1 MSLRSSFLAV
11 TCVLVW
17 GVTVFGQGAA
27 APAAPEPPATDTVAL
42 NIPGV
47 VAGGT
52 KVQAI
57 RGDFNGT
64 EGPVHLP
71 DGSIIFTE
79 SAAKRLTRIDKDD
92 KVSTF
97 LDNVTASGLGFDK
110 NGRLIAAIS
119 AADHEGISIVYPK
132 GSEKVLADKTST
144 GGLNRGND
152 VTIDRNGGIYYTI
165 LDAQT
170 VMYIRPDGKIT
181 KAAENITRPNGIILS
196 PDDKILYVNGA
207 RGEYVLTYDVQADGT
222 LTNRRNFAKYDR
234 TDPLTEGPFK
244 LTSGADGLIVD
255 NDGRIYVAGLNGVVV
270 YSAKGE
276 HLGTIPVSRRPQN
289 LAFGG
294 PDNKTLYIVGRGAVY
309 KLRMLAQGL
318 KSRPR

>member
-1 MSLRSSFLAV
+1 MRLSASFLAV
-11 TCVLVW
+11 ICILLCT
-17 GVTVFGQGAA
+17 VTVIGQGAA
-27 APAAPEPPATDTVAL
+27 PPVAPEPPATDTAAP

-47 VAGGT
+47 VAGGA

-79 SAAKRLTRIDKDD
+79 SGGKRLTKIDKDD

-97 LDNVTASGLGFDK
+97 LDNVTASGLGFDGS
-110 NGRLIAAIS
+110 GRLIAAIS
-119 AADHEGISIVYPK
+119 AADNEGVRIVYPR

-144 GGLNRGND
+144 GGLHRAND
-152 VTIDRNGGIYYTI
+152 VSIDRNGGIYFTI

-170 VMYIRPDGKIT
+170 VMCIRPDGKIT
-181 KAAENITRPNGIILS
+181 KAAEGITRPNGIVLS
-196 PDDKILYVNGA
+196 PDEKVLYVNDA
-207 RGEYVLTYDVQADGT
+207 RGEYVLAYDVQPDGT
-222 LTNRRNFAKYDR
+222 LANRRNFAKYDR

-255 NDGRIYVAGLNGVVV
+255 NDGRLYVTGLNVVV
-270 YSAKGE
+270 YSAKGG

-294 PDNKTLYIVGRGAVY
+294 SDNKTLYIVGRGAAY
-309 KLRMLAQGL
+309 KVQMLAEGL